1 MQTNLLKLIFLLT
14 LIFSNTAFAY
24 LDPGTGSLLLSSI
37 VAIFASMLY
46 FAKGIFY
53 KATSLIGGGGN
64 RKNSNLIS
72 SNFFKSKNNT
82 FTTSTNSIVIYGE
95 DRRYYLL
102 FKPIIEIFEK
112 IGYPY
117 TYYTSDKLD
126 PILEFKSNIA
136 NIKYIGES
144 NTAYTTL
151 NSLTADIVLMTTPQ
165 LEVLQVKRSKGVKHY
180 CHIIHSLPHVDTY
193 EVFALDYFDSVFT
206 NSPIHTDFIRQV
218 EKTRGLKTKK
228 IVITGCSYL
237 DELDKKLQDY
247 RNSKDYGKL
256 AFFTNN
262 TESIPTIL
270 LAPSWGR
277 EAILTKYG
285 MKLIEPLAKSG
296 YNIII
301 RPHPQSF
308 ISEKALLDSLISST
322 STFSNVK
329 WDSNTDNIY
338 AMEESSIMIG
348 DYSGVIFDY
357 IALLNKPIITM
368 EFDFN
373 IIGYDLEDIYSTPWI
388 KGVLN
393 EIGVSL
399 KENDFANIKNIIDS
413 TLNSNIKK
421 DNIAKYK
428 ELLWKFQ
435 GSGGE
440 KSAIELLK
448 IHKEILENR
457 LGDRLDTHKNILAL
471 DSILHS
477 TLKDKA

>member
-1 MQTNLLKLIFLLT
+1 M
-14 LIFSNTAFAY
+14 
-24 LDPGTGSLLLSSI
+24 
-37 VAIFASMLY
+37 
-46 FAKGIFY
+46 
-53 KATSLIGGGGN
+53 
-64 RKNSNLIS
+64 
-72 SNFFKSKNNT
+72 
-82 FTTSTNSIVIYGE
+82 
-95 DRRYYLL
+95 
-102 FKPIIEIFEK
+102 
-112 IGYPY
+112 
-117 TYYTSDKLD
+117 
-126 PILEFKSNIA
+126 
-136 NIKYIGES
+136 
-144 NTAYTTL
+144 
-151 NSLTADIVLMTTPQ
+151 LMTTPQ